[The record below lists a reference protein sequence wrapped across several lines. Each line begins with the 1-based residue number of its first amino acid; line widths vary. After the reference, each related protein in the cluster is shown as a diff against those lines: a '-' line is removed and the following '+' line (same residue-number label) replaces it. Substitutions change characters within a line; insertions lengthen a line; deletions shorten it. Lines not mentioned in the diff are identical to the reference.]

1 MEVEFSNKTWVL
13 FLRHYIV
20 LFASWC
26 VFIPDNKLGPPSV
39 LYHVQIVSNF
49 FFHKLENKQKR
60 YQTHCWSK
68 LMLESLNK

>member
-39 LYHVQIVSNF
+39 LYHVQIVSIF
-49 FFHKLENKQKR
+49 FSQVGKQAEKV
-60 YQTHCWSK
+60 SD
-68 LMLESLNK
+68 SLLVQVNVGKFK